1 MQLNGIESV
10 SAVKDFGKVN
20 NEQHDVQKTAFI
32 NSAFGFGFNGNNNSG
47 DACAFQA

>member
-20 NEQHDVQKTAFI
+20 NEQQDAPKTAFI
-32 NSAFGFGFNGNNNSG
+32 NSAFGFGFNNNNSG